1 MDLVDFLVI
10 VIPVNLTLLSLFLN
24 WQLLSLC
31 NLFLNTALFFLPIV
45 FCLISAAGL
54 MYFFSSLT
62 SALWSKSTFFN
73 LIYHHFSWD
82 PFQMFLPHIFHDSP
96 NQHFS
101 LHLGC
106 GLVLN
111 LTYEVLK
118 ILVLKFS
125 EFHLFIFQKQ
135 ITLLVVVQNFQPTW
149 VNIWTENAGLH
160 SYTVKCNQLKI
171 LINMI

>member
-73 LIYHHFSWD
+73 LIYHHFSWE

-106 GLVLN
+106 GLVLD
-111 LTYEVLK
+111 LTYNV
-118 ILVLKFS
+118 LVLKFW
-125 EFHLFIFQKQ
+125 ELYLFHHLQIFQIQ
-135 ITLLVVVQNFQPTW
+135 ILLLVVQNLQPTSIY
-149 VNIWTENAGLH
+149 VWTENAGL
-160 SYTVKCNQLKI
+160 LLI
-171 LINMI
+171 LWNATS